1 MTTSLFVVVH
11 REIQTQLITF
21 ILERKLSN
29 SNCFNTKKNKNKPT
43 LASEIFNDQNNTTY
57 IICRYE
63 ILHLFSH

>member
-21 ILERKLSN
+21 IMERKLSN
-29 SNCFNTKKNKNKPT
+29 SNCFKTNKKKTT